1 MIVFNLKCGEG
12 HVFQAW
18 FRDGAAYDAQAA
30 AGEVTCPACGDVRV
44 AKAPMA
50 PRIARSRGER
60 RRVELMTE
68 LRREL
73 GELRRHIEK
82 TCDDVG
88 DRFAEESRRMHYG
101 EIERRDIYGEATE
114 AEAEALSEEGVA
126 FARIPWLPRSD
137 A

>member
-30 AGEVTCPACGDVRV
+30 AGEVACPACGDVQV

-60 RRVELMTE
+60 RRGELMTE

-88 DRFAEESRRMHYG
+88 NRFAEESRRMHYG